1 MGRQRKVL
9 SAWTEVW
16 SGSFRARASIMA
28 PEGRSGQILTF
39 LPSRPP
45 QRFDVKS
52 ARNNHLLNSTTM
64 PVGNVIQFL
73 FCFYNMVTDGWQL
86 WACDLKN
93 RGL

>member
-1 MGRQRKVL
+1 
-9 SAWTEVW
+9 
-16 SGSFRARASIMA
+16 MA

-45 QRFDVKS
+45 QRFDVNS

-86 WACDLKN
+86 WACDLKIEAFGFALMWLPWGAGVSQ
-93 RGL
+93 RTLPPQR